1 MTIRIPLTA
10 PVVLLALLAGCATTP
25 IGPTSRVMPAPGKP
39 FDVFRYDDAECRQF
53 AAQSAGT
60 STNEASANN
69 MAGSMALGTVVGATA
84 GALMGGQRGAGV
96 GAGAGLLVG
105 TAHGSGQSG
114 YAGRDAQQRYNLA
127 YEQCMYAKGN
137 QVPGYGAPPP
147 GRSYPMPPPPPYR

>member
-84 GALMGGQRGAGV
+84 GALMGGQRGDVLQAAGHCLQPRRRHRQPVEQRRAQPLAAAGLHVAGV
-96 GAGAGLLVG
+96 G
-105 TAHGSGQSG
+105 
-114 YAGRDAQQRYNLA
+114 
-127 YEQCMYAKGN
+127 
-137 QVPGYGAPPP
+137 
-147 GRSYPMPPPPPYR
+147 